1 MADTKISALT
11 SAAIPLAG
19 TEVLPIVQSG
29 TTVKVAVSDVTAGR
43 TVAVGRLLFG
53 SVTATGTN
61 AGEGYLAN
69 GAALRWRNAANTGY
83 LNTIYVDGSNNLQL
97 GGGGAT
103 ADTIMSVGGIGEV
116 ARVTSTGIALINGK
130 GIDFSATPGTGTSEL
145 LDDYEEGTWTPLIS
159 DGTNN
164 ATNIP
169 QVGGSYTKV
178 GRLVTLTG
186 TVATSS
192 LGSVSGNIRLTGF
205 PFATPTQF
213 YAQSAGAVTG
223 TSGLAILPG
232 QSLSLLVDRT
242 SAFAYIR
249 INDAATGDSAMTAT
263 QWSADGGMTFSLSY
277 VVE

>member
-1 MADTKISALT
+1 MLKTVTNSINASQIQTPIT
-11 SAAIPLAG
+11 
-19 TEVLPIVQSG
+19 LPG
-29 TTVKVAVSDVTAGR
+29 DVT
-43 TVAVGRLLFG
+43 L
-53 SVTATGTN
+53 
-61 AGEGYLAN
+61 
-69 GAALRWRNAANTGY
+69 
-83 LNTIYVDGSNNLQL
+83 
-97 GGGGAT
+97 
-103 ADTIMSVGGIGEV
+103 
-116 ARVTSTGIALINGK
+116 STGNLVIGTSGK
-130 GIDFSATPGTGTSEL
+130 GIDFSATSGTGTSEL

-169 QVGGSYTKV
+169 QVGGCYTKV

-232 QSLSLLVDRT
+232 QSLSLLMDRT
-242 SAFAYIR
+242 SAFAYIQ
-249 INDAATGDSAMTAT
+249 ISDATTGNSMMTAT
-263 QWSADGGMTFSLSY
+263 QWSADGGMTFSISY